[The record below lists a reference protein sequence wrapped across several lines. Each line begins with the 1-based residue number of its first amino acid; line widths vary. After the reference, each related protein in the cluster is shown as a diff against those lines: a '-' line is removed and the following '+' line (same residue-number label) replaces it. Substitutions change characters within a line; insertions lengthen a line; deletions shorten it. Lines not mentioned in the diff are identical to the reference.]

1 MTIFQILAI
10 LFFCWVVPV
19 LRFKSPF
26 SFSVVLFDFT
36 FATEDGGLA
45 MCLGWT
51 IHFTIF
57 LPFYLSDPEGRK
69 ILKNT
74 LKSFFPKRK

>member
-10 LFFCWVVPV
+10 VFFCWVVPV

-45 MCLGWT
+45 MCVGWT
-51 IHFTIF
+51 VHFTVF
-57 LPFYLSDPEGRK
+57 LPIYLSNPEGRK
-69 ILKNT
+69 ILKDI
-74 LKSFFPKRK
+74 LKSFLPKRK

>member
-10 LFFCWVVPV
+10 VFFCWVIPV

-36 FATEDGGLA
+36 FATEEGGLA
-45 MCLGWT
+45 MCVGWSV
-51 IHFTIF
+51 HFTVF
-57 LPFYLSDPEGRK
+57 LPIYLSNSEGRK
-69 ILKNT
+69 LLKNI
-74 LKSFFPKRK
+74 LKSFLPKRK